1 MIVSVQ
7 SRQDA
12 VINGSGTIG
21 TGKYDDVRISGSGRI
36 LGDIFCHEVKV
47 SGSAKFNGK
56 VETEYFNC
64 SGSAKCLSDVD
75 AKKMSVSGS
84 ASIDGKVSGGDVN
97 VSGSFKTKGD
107 LNVKSINV
115 SGSMKTTGIVKAEV
129 ITVKGSL
136 STEKGSE
143 CEVFTA
149 KGHLSMNGLLNAEN
163 VKITHGGFGYLPH
176 NGFSYIPEIGGE
188 TIEISRFD
196 DNNIFARLFSKLFNN
211 RLNFKADVIEG
222 SAVKIDYTTA
232 SVVRGDAVTI
242 GPKCVIEL
250 VEYTEDVQ
258 IHPSA
263 KVTDVKKLEQ

>member
-1 MIVSVQ
+1 MVNVQ

-12 VINGSGTIG
+12 IINGSGTIG
-21 TGKYDDVRISGSGRI
+21 AGSYDSVKISGSGRI

-56 VETEYFNC
+56 VEAEYFNC
-64 SGSAKCLSDVD
+64 SGSAKCLSDVI
-75 AKKMSVSGS
+75 AKKMTVSGS
-84 ASIDGKVSGGDVN
+84 ASIDGSISGGDVN

-107 LNVKSINV
+107 LNVQSINV
-115 SGSMKTTGIVKAEV
+115 SGSMKTTGLVKAEV

-163 VKITHGGFGYLPH
+163 VKITHGGFAYH
-176 NGFSYIPEIGGE
+176 SGFSYIPEIGGE

-196 DNNIFARLFSKLFNN
+196 DSNIFSRIFTKVFNN
-211 RLNFKADVIEG
+211 RTNFRADVIEG

-242 GPKCVIEL
+242 GPKCKIDL

-258 IHPSA
+258 IHPTA
-263 KVTDVKKLEQ
+263 KVKDVKKLEQ

>member
-1 MIVSVQ
+1 MANVQ

-12 VINGSGTIG
+12 IINGSGTIG
-21 TGKYDDVRISGSGRI
+21 TGRYDDVKISGSGRI
-36 LGDIFCHEVKV
+36 LGDILCHEVKV

-64 SGSAKCLSDVD
+64 SGSAKCLSDVE
-75 AKKMSVSGS
+75 AKKMNVSGS

-97 VSGSFKTKGD
+97 ISGSFKTKGD
-107 LNVKSINV
+107 LNVQSIHV
-115 SGSMKTTGIVKAEV
+115 SGSMKTTGLVKAEV
-129 ITVKGSL
+129 INIKGSL

-163 VKITHGGFGYLPH
+163 VKITHGGYSYH
-176 NGFSYIPEIGGE
+176 SGFSYIPEIGGE

-196 DNNIFARLFSKLFNN
+196 ESNVFSRLFTKIFNN
-211 RLNFKADVIEG
+211 RTNFKADVIEG

-242 GPKCVIEL
+242 GQKCVIDL

-263 KVTDVKKLEQ
+263 KVKDVKKLEL